1 MMHRIQLILLTAAL
15 LLAGGRA
22 LAQTVPEW
30 KPGQLVRKGTCIA
43 VDTVKLDKA
52 ATLRLLEG
60 AGGPQLSDDWQRY
73 CSQRGWGIGLTAGG
87 FTVAAAGIFYSTAMV
102 VGGAVGSALVAVG
115 GDEAVQGVW
124 NGMSPRINGGMIV
137 AGVGA
142 VAGRLVPFMAA
153 IYVGAVAG
161 ITGVVLLINGNT
173 HLRRIVRDCNQPG
186 ASSVTLTLGPTSS
199 GIGLALRF

>member
-1 MMHRIQLILLTAAL
+1 MMFRFYPIILTAAL
-15 LLAGGRA
+15 LLLGSSQA
-22 LAQTVPEW
+22 LAQTVPDW

-87 FTVAAAGIFYSTAMV
+87 FTVAAAGVLYSTAMV

-142 VAGRLVPFMAA
+142 VAG
-153 IYVGAVAG
+153 

-173 HLRRIVRDCNQPG
+173 HLRHIVRDCNEPG
-186 ASSVTLTLGPTSS
+186 ASSVTLTLGPTPS
-199 GIGLALRF
+199 GVGLALRF

>member
-1 MMHRIQLILLTAAL
+1 MMFRFYPIILTAAL
-15 LLAGGRA
+15 LLLGSSQA
-22 LAQTVPEW
+22 LAQTVPDW

-87 FTVAAAGIFYSTAMV
+87 FTVAAAGVLYSTAMV

-142 VAGRLVPFMAA
+142 VAG
-153 IYVGAVAG
+153 

-173 HLRRIVRDCNQPG
+173 HLRRIVRDCNEPG
-186 ASSVTLTLGPTSS
+186 TSSVTLTLGPTPS

>member
-1 MMHRIQLILLTAAL
+1 MMFRFYPIILTAAL
-15 LLAGGRA
+15 LLLGSSQA
-22 LAQTVPEW
+22 LAQTVPDW

-87 FTVAAAGIFYSTAMV
+87 FTVAAAGVLYSTAMV

-115 GDEAVQGVW
+115 GDKAVQGVW

-137 AGVGA
+137 AG
-142 VAGRLVPFMAA
+142 
-153 IYVGAVAG
+153 VGAVAG

-173 HLRRIVRDCNQPG
+173 HLRRIVRDCNEPG
-186 ASSVTLTLGPTSS
+186 ASSVTLTLGPTPS
-199 GIGLALRF
+199 GVGLALRF

>member
-1 MMHRIQLILLTAAL
+1 MMFRFYPIILTAAL
-15 LLAGGRA
+15 LLLGSSQA
-22 LAQTVPEW
+22 LAQTVPDW

-87 FTVAAAGIFYSTAMV
+87 FTVAAAGVLYSTAMV

-142 VAGRLVPFMAA
+142 VAG
-153 IYVGAVAG
+153 

-173 HLRRIVRDCNQPG
+173 HLRRIVRDCNEPG

-199 GIGLALRF
+199 GVGLALRF

>member
-1 MMHRIQLILLTAAL
+1 MMFRFYPIILTAAL
-15 LLAGGRA
+15 LLLGSSQA
-22 LAQTVPEW
+22 LAQTVPDW

-87 FTVAAAGIFYSTAMV
+87 FTVAAAGVFYSTAMV

-115 GDEAVQGVW
+115 GDEAVQSVW

-137 AGVGA
+137 AG
-142 VAGRLVPFMAA
+142 
-153 IYVGAVAG
+153 VGAVAG

-173 HLRRIVRDCNQPG
+173 HLRRIVRDCNEPG

-199 GIGLALRF
+199 GVGLALRF

>member
-1 MMHRIQLILLTAAL
+1 MMFRFYPIILTATL
-15 LLAGGRA
+15 LLLGSSQA
-22 LAQTVPEW
+22 LAQTVPDW

-87 FTVAAAGIFYSTAMV
+87 FTVAAAGVLYSTAMV

-142 VAGRLVPFMAA
+142 VAG
-153 IYVGAVAG
+153 

-173 HLRRIVRDCNQPG
+173 HLRRIVRDCNEPG
-186 ASSVTLTLGPTSS
+186 ASSVTLTLGPTPS
-199 GIGLALRF
+199 GVGLALRF

>member
-1 MMHRIQLILLTAAL
+1 MMFRFYPIILTAAL
-15 LLAGGRA
+15 LLLGSSQA
-22 LAQTVPEW
+22 LAQTVPDW

-87 FTVAAAGIFYSTAMV
+87 FTVAAAGVLYSTAMV

-142 VAGRLVPFMAA
+142 VAG
-153 IYVGAVAG
+153 

-173 HLRRIVRDCNQPG
+173 HLRRIVRDCNEPG
-186 ASSVTLTLGPTSS
+186 ASSVTLTLGPTPS
-199 GIGLALRF
+199 GVGLALRF

>member
-1 MMHRIQLILLTAAL
+1 MMFRFYPIILTAAL
-15 LLAGGRA
+15 LLLGSSQA
-22 LAQTVPEW
+22 LAQTVPDW

-87 FTVAAAGIFYSTAMV
+87 FTVAAAGVLYSTAMV

-142 VAGRLVPFMAA
+142 VAG
-153 IYVGAVAG
+153 

-173 HLRRIVRDCNQPG
+173 HLRRIVRDCNEPG

-199 GIGLALRF
+199 GVGFALRF

>member
-1 MMHRIQLILLTAAL
+1 MMFRFYPIILTAAL
-15 LLAGGRA
+15 LLLGSSQA
-22 LAQTVPEW
+22 LAQTVPDW

-52 ATLRLLEG
+52 ATLLLLEG

-87 FTVAAAGIFYSTAMV
+87 FTVAAAGVLYSTAMV

-142 VAGRLVPFMAA
+142 VAG
-153 IYVGAVAG
+153 

-173 HLRRIVRDCNQPG
+173 HLRRIVRDCNEPG
-186 ASSVTLTLGPTSS
+186 ASSVTLTLGPTPS

>member
-87 FTVAAAGIFYSTAMV
+87 FTVAAAGVLYSTAMV

-142 VAGRLVPFMAA
+142 VAG
-153 IYVGAVAG
+153 

-186 ASSVTLTLGPTSS
+186 ASSVTLTLGPTPS
-199 GIGLALRF
+199 GVGLALRF

>member
-1 MMHRIQLILLTAAL
+1 MMFRFYPIILTAAL
-15 LLAGGRA
+15 LLLGSSQA
-22 LAQTVPEW
+22 LAQTVPDW

-52 ATLRLLEG
+52 ATLQLLEG

-87 FTVAAAGIFYSTAMV
+87 FTVAAAGVLYSTAMV

-142 VAGRLVPFMAA
+142 VAG
-153 IYVGAVAG
+153 

-173 HLRRIVRDCNQPG
+173 HLRRIVRDCNEPG
-186 ASSVTLTLGPTSS
+186 ASSVTLTLGPTPS

>member
-1 MMHRIQLILLTAAL
+1 MMFRFYPIILTAAL
-15 LLAGGRA
+15 LLLGSSQA
-22 LAQTVPEW
+22 LAQTVPDW

-87 FTVAAAGIFYSTAMV
+87 FTVAAAGVFYSTAMV

-137 AGVGA
+137 AS
-142 VAGRLVPFMAA
+142 
-153 IYVGAVAG
+153 VGAVAG

-173 HLRRIVRDCNQPG
+173 HLRRIVRDCNEPG
-186 ASSVTLTLGPTSS
+186 ASSVTLTLGPTPS

>member
-1 MMHRIQLILLTAAL
+1 MMFRFYPIILTAAL
-15 LLAGGRA
+15 LLLGSSQA
-22 LAQTVPEW
+22 LAQTVPDW

-87 FTVAAAGIFYSTAMV
+87 FTVAAAGVLYSTAMV

-142 VAGRLVPFMAA
+142 VAG
-153 IYVGAVAG
+153 

-173 HLRRIVRDCNQPG
+173 HLRRIVRDCNEPG

>member
-1 MMHRIQLILLTAAL
+1 MMFRFYPIILTAAL
-15 LLAGGRA
+15 LLLGSSQA
-22 LAQTVPEW
+22 LAQTVPDW

-87 FTVAAAGIFYSTAMV
+87 FTVAAAGVLYSTAMV

-142 VAGRLVPFMAA
+142 VAG
-153 IYVGAVAG
+153 
-161 ITGVVLLINGNT
+161 ITGVVLLINGNN
-173 HLRRIVRDCNQPG
+173 HLRRIVRDCNEPG

-199 GIGLALRF
+199 GVGLALRF

>member
-1 MMHRIQLILLTAAL
+1 MMFRFYPIILTAAL
-15 LLAGGRA
+15 LLLGSSQA
-22 LAQTVPEW
+22 LAQTVPDW
-30 KPGQLVRKGTCIA
+30 KPGQLMRKGTCIA

-87 FTVAAAGIFYSTAMV
+87 FTVAAAGVLYSTAMV

-142 VAGRLVPFMAA
+142 VAG
-153 IYVGAVAG
+153 

-173 HLRRIVRDCNQPG
+173 HLRRIVRDCNEPG
-186 ASSVTLTLGPTSS
+186 ASSVTLTLGPTPS

>member
-1 MMHRIQLILLTAAL
+1 MMFRFYPIILTAAL
-15 LLAGGRA
+15 LLLGSSQA
-22 LAQTVPEW
+22 LAQTVPDW

-142 VAGRLVPFMAA
+142 VAG
-153 IYVGAVAG
+153 

-173 HLRRIVRDCNQPG
+173 HLRRIVRDCNEPG
-186 ASSVTLTLGPTSS
+186 ASSVTLTLGPTPS
-199 GIGLALRF
+199 GVGLALRF

>member
-1 MMHRIQLILLTAAL
+1 MMFRFYPIILTAAL
-15 LLAGGRA
+15 LLLGSSQA

-43 VDTVKLDKA
+43 VDSVKLDKA

-87 FTVAAAGIFYSTAMV
+87 FTVAAAGVLYSTAMV

-142 VAGRLVPFMAA
+142 VAG
-153 IYVGAVAG
+153 

-173 HLRRIVRDCNQPG
+173 HLRRIVRDCNEPG
-186 ASSVTLTLGPTSS
+186 ASSVTLTLGPTPS

>member
-1 MMHRIQLILLTAAL
+1 MMFRFYPIILTAAL
-15 LLAGGRA
+15 LLLGSSQA
-22 LAQTVPEW
+22 LAQTVPDW

-87 FTVAAAGIFYSTAMV
+87 FTVAAAGVFYSTAMV

-142 VAGRLVPFMAA
+142 VAG
-153 IYVGAVAG
+153 

-173 HLRRIVRDCNQPG
+173 HLRRIVRDCNEPG

>member
-1 MMHRIQLILLTAAL
+1 MMFRFYPIILTAAL
-15 LLAGGRA
+15 LLLGSSQA
-22 LAQTVPEW
+22 LAQTVPDW

-43 VDTVKLDKA
+43 VDSVKLDKA

-87 FTVAAAGIFYSTAMV
+87 FTVAAAGVLYSTAMV

-142 VAGRLVPFMAA
+142 VAG
-153 IYVGAVAG
+153 

-173 HLRRIVRDCNQPG
+173 HLRRIVRDCNEPG

-199 GIGLALRF
+199 GVGLALRF

>member
-1 MMHRIQLILLTAAL
+1 MMFRFYPIILTAAL
-15 LLAGGRA
+15 LLLGSSQA
-22 LAQTVPEW
+22 LAQTVPDW

-87 FTVAAAGIFYSTAMV
+87 FTVAAAGVLYSTAMV

-115 GDEAVQGVW
+115 GEEAVQGVW

-142 VAGRLVPFMAA
+142 VAG
-153 IYVGAVAG
+153 

-173 HLRRIVRDCNQPG
+173 HLRRIVRDCNEPG
-186 ASSVTLTLGPTSS
+186 ASSVTLTLGPTPS

>member
-1 MMHRIQLILLTAAL
+1 MMFRFYPIILTAAL
-15 LLAGGRA
+15 LLLGSSQA
-22 LAQTVPEW
+22 LAQTVPDW

-87 FTVAAAGIFYSTAMV
+87 FTVAAAGVLYSTAMV

-142 VAGRLVPFMAA
+142 VAG
-153 IYVGAVAG
+153 

-173 HLRRIVRDCNQPG
+173 HLRRIVRDCNEPG
-186 ASSVTLTLGPTSS
+186 ASSVTLSLGPTSS

>member
-1 MMHRIQLILLTAAL
+1 MMFRFYPIILTAAL
-15 LLAGGRA
+15 LLLGSSQA
-22 LAQTVPEW
+22 LAQTVPDW

-87 FTVAAAGIFYSTAMV
+87 FTVAAAGVLYSTAMV

-137 AGVGA
+137 AGVGT
-142 VAGRLVPFMAA
+142 
-153 IYVGAVAG
+153 VAG
-161 ITGVVLLINGNT
+161 ITGVVLLINGNI
-173 HLRRIVRDCNQPG
+173 HLRRIVRDCNEPG
-186 ASSVTLTLGPTSS
+186 ASSVTLTLGPTPS

>member
-1 MMHRIQLILLTAAL
+1 MMFRFYPIILTAAL
-15 LLAGGRA
+15 LLLGSSQA
-22 LAQTVPEW
+22 LAQTVPDW

-87 FTVAAAGIFYSTAMV
+87 FTVAAAGVLYSTAMV

-142 VAGRLVPFMAA
+142 VAG
-153 IYVGAVAG
+153 

-173 HLRRIVRDCNQPG
+173 HLRRIVRDCNEPG
-186 ASSVTLTLGPTSS
+186 ASSVTLTLGPTPS

>member
-15 LLAGGRA
+15 LLLGSSHA
-22 LAQTVPEW
+22 LAQTVPDW

-87 FTVAAAGIFYSTAMV
+87 FTVAAAGVLYSTAMV

-142 VAGRLVPFMAA
+142 VAG
-153 IYVGAVAG
+153 

-173 HLRRIVRDCNQPG
+173 HLRRIVRDCNEPG

>member
-1 MMHRIQLILLTAAL
+1 MMFRFYPIILTAAL
-15 LLAGGRA
+15 LLLGSSQA
-22 LAQTVPEW
+22 LAQTVPDW

-52 ATLRLLEG
+52 ATLLLLEG

-87 FTVAAAGIFYSTAMV
+87 FTVAAAGVLYSTAMV

-137 AGVGA
+137 AGVGT
-142 VAGRLVPFMAA
+142 
-153 IYVGAVAG
+153 VAG

-173 HLRRIVRDCNQPG
+173 HLRRIVRDCNEPG
-186 ASSVTLTLGPTSS
+186 ASSVTLTLGPTPS

>member
-43 VDTVKLDKA
+43 VDTVNLDKA

-142 VAGRLVPFMAA
+142 VAG
-153 IYVGAVAG
+153 

>member
-1 MMHRIQLILLTAAL
+1 MMFRFYPIILTAAL
-15 LLAGGRA
+15 LLLGSSQA
-22 LAQTVPEW
+22 LAQTVPDW

-87 FTVAAAGIFYSTAMV
+87 FTIAAAGVLYSTAMV

-142 VAGRLVPFMAA
+142 VAG
-153 IYVGAVAG
+153 IS
-161 ITGVVLLINGNT
+161 GVVLLINGNT
-173 HLRRIVRDCNQPG
+173 HLRRIVRDCNEPG
-186 ASSVTLTLGPTSS
+186 ASSVTLTLGPTPS

>member
-1 MMHRIQLILLTAAL
+1 MMFRFYPIILTATL
-15 LLAGGRA
+15 LLLGSSQA
-22 LAQTVPEW
+22 LAQTVPDW

-87 FTVAAAGIFYSTAMV
+87 FTVAAAGVLYSTAMV

-142 VAGRLVPFMAA
+142 VAG
-153 IYVGAVAG
+153 

-173 HLRRIVRDCNQPG
+173 HLRRIVRDCNEPG

-199 GIGLALRF
+199 GVGLALRF